1 MGATKDVV
9 IRMSEQEYSI
19 IPNEFKERYF
29 NSKNVSIET
38 NDWVENMKDEMYSSL
53 YKQKKYIQKQLEE
66 REYQLRENR
75 RKNS

>member
-9 IRMSEQEYSI
+9 IRMKEEEYSI

-38 NDWVENMKDEMYSSL
+38 NDWAENMKDEMYSSL

>member
-9 IRMSEQEYSI
+9 IRMKEEEYSI

-38 NDWVENMKDEMYSSL
+38 NDWAENMKDEMYSSL

-75 RKNS
+75 RKK